1 MELSL
6 RVLKLSRSCGDCSIR
21 EMSCGHRSPNVL
33 YCTPEMLTSL
43 AELPVLA
50 FYEVLTLES
59 HPHESSAELR
69 TLSQLLLRVA
79 PFMSRA
85 PCARMFVLLKHPFAA
100 VYLELLHRRSRLK
113 L

>member
-1 MELSL
+1 VELSL
-6 RVLKLSRSCGDCSIR
+6 RALKLSRSCGDCSIR
-21 EMSCGHRSPNVL
+21 ELSCGQRSPNVL
-33 YCTPEMLTSL
+33 YSTPEMLTSL

-50 FYEVLTLES
+50 SYEALTLER

-69 TLSQLLLRVA
+69 SLSQLLLRVA

-85 PCARMFVLLKHPFAA
+85 PCARMFALLKHPFAA
-100 VYLELLHRRSRLK
+100 VCLELLHRGSRLK

>member
-6 RVLKLSRSCGDCSIR
+6 RALKLSRSCGDCSIR
-21 EMSCGHRSPNVL
+21 EMSCGQRSPNVL
-33 YCTPEMLTSL
+33 YSTPEILTSL

-50 FYEVLTLES
+50 SYEALTLER
-59 HPHESSAELR
+59 HHESSAELR
-69 TLSQLLLRVA
+69 SLSQLLLRVA

-85 PCARMFVLLKHPFAA
+85 PCARMFALLKHPFAA
-100 VYLELLHRRSRLK
+100 VRLELLHRGSRLK